1 MDDTARISIVGR
13 ARDMIISGGYN
24 IYPKEINTLG
34 SVKETA
40 VPGEPHPDHGESV
53 KAVVVANDRHQPMK
67 PKFWIRCREN
77 WHVSNSPGKL
87 ISLLNYLATVWARY
101 KKEQLWK
108 TYQTHFSSNEYQP

>member
-53 KAVVVANDRHQPMK
+53 KAVVVANDRHQPNETE
-67 PKFWIRCREN
+67 ILD
-77 WHVSNSPGKL
+77 SLQGKL
-87 ISLLNYLATVWARY
+87 ARF
-101 KKEQLWK
+101 K
-108 TYQTHFSSNEYQP
+108 